1 MTDAWIPAGT
11 GPISVLVAGAGAIG
25 LTFAARLALAGHA
38 VSVLARGAT
47 RAAIAANGVTLQDLD
62 GLHTV
67 PVAIAEPGETPAP
80 DLLVLSVKA
89 QDLPK
94 IAAVAAPF
102 IGPRTRILPLVNGI
116 PWWLAARDP
125 AHAAATDLLDPDG
138 VLARL
143 IPADRILGAVTFI
156 TAERT
161 APSVARTFNPM
172 KLVIG
177 PAEEGA
183 SPADAEALARVLE
196 GAGIRAEAT
205 TRIAD
210 MVWLKAVNN
219 LSTNPLSVVTGE
231 TLEGMCAGPPL
242 KDIVTGIVTE
252 ARDVA
257 AACGA
262 EGIPPAATLV
272 SGSGSLGPVRTS
284 MLQDHEAGLPLELAA
299 IGDALVELGAVH
311 GFAMPRTRTILALA
325 RFRMRTRADAS
336 EPRKDIA

>member
-1 MTDAWIPAGT
+1 MSGDWFRAPAGPMAVT
-11 GPISVLVAGAGAIG
+11 VAGAGAIG
-25 LTFAARLALAGHA
+25 LTLAARLGLAGHA

-47 RAAIAANGVTLQDLD
+47 RAAIAANGVTLEDLD
-62 GLHTV
+62 GVHTV
-67 PVAIAEPGETPAP
+67 AVTIAEPGRTPAP
-80 DLLVLSVKA
+80 DLLVLAVKA

-94 IAAVAAPF
+94 ITTVAAPF
-102 IGPRTRILPLVNGI
+102 IGPDTRILPLVNGI

-125 AHAAATDLLDPDG
+125 AHAAAEALLDPEG

-143 IPADRILGAVTFI
+143 IPAERIIGAVTFI

-177 PAEEGA
+177 PAAEGA
-183 SPADAEALARVLE
+183 SLADVDALAGALE
-196 GAGIRAEAT
+196 GAGISAEAT
-205 TRIAD
+205 PRIAD

-242 KDIVTGIVTE
+242 REIVTGIVTE

-262 EGIPPAATLV
+262 EGIPPAEALV
-272 SGSGSLGPVRTS
+272 TVSGSLGPVRTS
-284 MLQDHEAGLPLELAA
+284 MLQDYEAGLPLELAA
-299 IGDALVELGAVH
+299 IGDAVVALGAVH
-311 GFAMPRTRTILALA
+311 GVAMPRTATILDLA
-325 RFRMRTRADAS
+325 RFRMAARRAAV
-336 EPRKDIA
+336 A